1 MSKFLDGKMQLIHVT
16 SEIVVLLGLTFYF
29 SQKNRQLM
37 SHIEGLATRLEEQE
51 DLIQKHE
58 QIIKKLVEY
67 VNSENT
73 RKSRQNSH
81 QRPSY
86 PSRNSPQA
94 AHNVHPFPVQ
104 RTSPKNSQH
113 TAPPVKLFVH
123 TELPFAPPV
132 SNSTSSHIEIVE
144 DEDEDEENLDD
155 QLESELGELAES
167 EQTGLKNEDVNDI
180 DQ

>member
-81 QRPSY
+81 QQPSY
-86 PSRNSPQA
+86 PRNSPQA
-94 AHNVHPFPVQ
+94 PHPQ
-104 RTSPKNSQH
+104 RTIPQH
-113 TAPPVKLFVH
+113 PPPPVKLFIH
-123 TELPFAPPV
+123 TELPFTPPV
-132 SNSTSSHIEIVE
+132 SNPTPHVEIVE
-144 DEDEDEENLDD
+144 EDEVEDLDAE
-155 QLESELGELAES
+155 LESELGELVQS

>member
-1 MSKFLDGKMQLIHVT
+1 MSKFLDSKMQLIHIT
-16 SEIVVLLGLTFYF
+16 SEIVVLGGLTFYF

-67 VNSENT
+67 VNSET
-73 RKSRQNSH
+73 ARKTHKQ
-81 QRPSY
+81 PSY
-86 PSRNSPQA
+86 PPRNSPA
-94 AHNVHPFPVQ
+94 PRARHRNVHSFPSQGTVPK
-104 RTSPKNSQH
+104 SPQY

-123 TELPFAPPV
+123 TELPFTPPV
-132 SNSTSSHIEIVE
+132 STIPSSQVQIVE
-144 DEDEDEENLDD
+144 DDEEEEDLDAE
-155 QLESELGELAES
+155 LESELGELTQS
-167 EQTGLKNEDVNDI
+167 EQTDLRGENVNDI

>member
-81 QRPSY
+81 QQPSY
-86 PSRNSPQA
+86 PRNSSQA
-94 AHNVHPFPVQ
+94 Q
-104 RTSPKNSQH
+104 RTPKGPQH
-113 TAPPVKLFVH
+113 PPPPVKLFVH
-123 TELPFAPPV
+123 TELPFTPPV
-132 SNSTSSHIEIVE
+132 SNPTPSHIEIVE
-144 DEDEDEENLDD
+144 EDEEEDLDAE
-155 QLESELGELAES
+155 LESELGELVES